1 MMAFAWL
8 IEFALESA
16 GAIIYLRRSK
26 LLSGILAFCAITDY
40 SAAAFR
46 PLYSASFIYGW
57 CAWIQL
63 AAKSLLL
70 IWLGCS
76 ICGMFVKERDK
87 VKTVLATGFISAAS
101 MPLVVSAFFSR
112 DSLKD
117 RLLDAEI
124 VASIL
129 LLGMI
134 ALGWIGRS
142 SYLSAEWKIITAGFV
157 LMVGSDLL
165 FTALW
170 TFWDGVRHWYPLGT
184 IAALGVWVAGPILPY
199 RLKDCRADLAKVYL
213 QVEDVR
219 EAVRM

>member
-1 MMAFAWL
+1 MKAVTAIWAAEML
-8 IEFALESA
+8 LECA
-16 GAIIYLRRSK
+16 GAYFNLKRSK
-26 LLSGILAFCAITDY
+26 LLSAILLLCAACD
-40 SAAAFR
+40 AATFLIFELFSR
-46 PLYSASFIYGW
+46 TVY
-57 CAWIQL
+57 AWSYWGAHSL
-63 AAKSLLL
+63 KGLLL

-101 MPLVVSAFFSR
+101 MSLVVSAFFSR

-157 LMVGSDLL
+157 LMIGSDLI

-170 TFWDGVRHWYPLGT
+170 TFWDGARHWYPLGT
-184 IAALGVWVAGPILPY
+184 IAALGIWVAGPILPHK
-199 RLKDCRADLAKVYL
+199 LKDCRLSLGRKI
-213 QVEDVR
+213 VEAERVS
-219 EAVRM
+219 VC